1 MAMQETWSLVLQYL
15 VWQMLNPLC
24 IYRLLTLND
33 ILRFDS
39 VVATNVLVNISNNQI
54 RQKFEV

>member
-1 MAMQETWSLVLQYL
+1 MQETWSLVLQYL
-15 VWQMLNPLC
+15 VWQMLNPSC

-39 VVATNVLVNISNNQI
+39 IVATNVLVNISNNQI

>member
-1 MAMQETWSLVLQYL
+1 MQETWSLVLQYL
-15 VWQMLNPLC
+15 VWQMLNPSC

>member
-1 MAMQETWSLVLQYL
+1 MQETWSLVLQYL